1 MPKGVPNKR
10 YTPEFK
16 KLVIETMQ
24 EEKLSYSETCRRFEV
39 NSRDRIKSW
48 ERIYLE
54 EGPEGF
60 AVERRGRG
68 STGRPKKL
76 PKDVEEDLL
85 AEVQRLRAENDYL
98 KNLQALVLEDERR
111 QRRKRISFC
120 LFSFTEFPN
129 HGRISYKFLA
139 IHQNIQ

>member
-16 KLVIETMQ
+16 KLVVETMMK
-24 EEKLSYSETCRRFEV
+24 EKLSYRETCRRFEV
-39 NSRDRIKSW
+39 NSRDQIKSW

-54 EGPEGF
+54 EGPEGLTI
-60 AVERRGRG
+60 ERRGRR
-68 STGRPKKL
+68 SKDRRPKQL
-76 PKDVEEDLL
+76 PKEVEEDLL

-111 QRRKRISFC
+111 QRRKR
-120 LFSFTEFPN
+120 
-129 HGRISYKFLA
+129 R
-139 IHQNIQ
+139 

>member
-16 KLVIETMQ
+16 RMVVETIGKENLSIRAAMQ
-24 EEKLSYSETCRRFEV
+24 EFGINDHKIIER
-39 NSRDRIKSW
+39 W

-54 EGPEGF
+54 EGPEGL
-60 AVERRGRG
+60 AIERRGR
-68 STGRPKKL
+68 SSKDRPPKQL
-76 PKDVEEDLL
+76 PKQVEEDLL

-111 QRRKRISFC
+111 QHKKRW
-120 LFSFTEFPN
+120 
-129 HGRISYKFLA
+129 
-139 IHQNIQ
+139 

>member
-1 MPKGVPNKR
+1 MTKGVPNKR

-16 KLVIETMQ
+16 KLVIETRQ
-24 EEKLSYSETCRRFEV
+24 EGKLSYSETCRRFEV

-48 ERIYLE
+48 EQIYLE
-54 EGPEGF
+54 EGF

-111 QRRKRISFC
+111 QRRKRW
-120 LFSFTEFPN
+120 
-129 HGRISYKFLA
+129 
-139 IHQNIQ
+139 